1 MWDVSRGQIVHLC
14 GWSEGGVA
22 VRKRSGPV
30 FREGTEGSSEGVSA
44 LFSKQRELPRAFGV
58 VEQNWVSGRTIY

>member
-1 MWDVSRGQIVHLC
+1 MCPEGHLC
-14 GWSEGGVA
+14 GWSEGGVT
-22 VRKRSGPV
+22 VRRRSWPV

-58 VEQNWVSGRTIY
+58 VEQNCVSGRTVY